1 MHRPIHFEIHC
12 EDLDRAQ
19 AFYEAVLGWSFQS
32 WGDGSYR
39 LITTGPDE
47 APGINGGLM
56 KRMGVLEAGV
66 DYPVIAHMTTV
77 DVEDLDA
84 YVASAVS
91 AGGVVALPRMP
102 VPGVGWLAYVKDTEG
117 NIFGMMQPDDSAA

>member
-19 AFYEAVLGWSFQS
+19 AFYETVLGWTFQS

-39 LITTGPDE
+39 LITTGPDD
-47 APGINGGLM
+47 AQGINGGLM
-56 KRMGVLEAGV
+56 KRMGQLEAGV

-77 DVEDLDA
+77 DVEDLDV
-84 YVASAVS
+84 YVARAVG

-117 NIFGMMQPDDSAA
+117 NIFGMMQPDNTAA

>member
-19 AFYEAVLGWSFQS
+19 AFYETVLGWTFQS

-39 LITTGPDE
+39 LITTGSDD

-56 KRMGVLEAGV
+56 KRMGQLETGV

-84 YVASAVS
+84 YVARALA
-91 AGGVVALPRMP
+91 AGGGEALPKMP

>member
-19 AFYEAVLGWSFQS
+19 AFYETALGWSFQS

-39 LITTGPDE
+39 LITTGPEDT
-47 APGINGGLM
+47 PGINGGLM
-56 KRMGVLEAGV
+56 KRMGQLEAGV

-77 DVEDLDA
+77 DVEDVDA
-84 YVASAVS
+84 YVARALA
-91 AGGVVALPRMP
+91 AGGREALPKMAI
-102 VPGVGWLAYVKDTEG
+102 PGVGWLAYVKDTEG
-117 NIFGMMQPDDSAA
+117 NIFGMMQPDSSAA

>member
-19 AFYEAVLGWSFQS
+19 AFYETVLGWTFQS

-39 LITTGPDE
+39 LITTGPDD

-56 KRMGVLEAGV
+56 KRLGQLEAGV

-84 YVASAVS
+84 YVSRAVN

-117 NIFGMMQPDDSAA
+117 NIFGLMQPDNNAA